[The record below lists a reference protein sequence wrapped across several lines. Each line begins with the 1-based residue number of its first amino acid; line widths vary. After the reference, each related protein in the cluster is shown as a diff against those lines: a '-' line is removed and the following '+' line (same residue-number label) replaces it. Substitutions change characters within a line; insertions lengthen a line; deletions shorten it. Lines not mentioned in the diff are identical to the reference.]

1 MTSDRASIEG
11 QITAAEREYEVERV
25 QLELL
30 DLGQVDGEL
39 ISSLYLLDV
48 LSTSINYLD
57 CFFMSDFKEA
67 QDENLIVVRNK
78 KLALRLYCK

>member
-48 LSTSINYLD
+48 LLTSINYLD
-57 CFFMSDFKEA
+57 FKEA
-67 QDENLIVVRNK
+67 QDDNLIIVRTE
-78 KLALRLYCK
+78 KLALRR